1 MSRVSELFSFSV
13 KRKDIN
19 WKEIIEQQQCPF
31 TQKRCFKVRKSE
43 SDISIGTC
51 TVKYGENLDNIII
64 CPHRLLERK
73 QIFTDCLHLL
83 TRHIPGNE
91 LHLIPEITIPGGS
104 VDYFIVSTDGN
115 RKVKD
120 FIGIELQTMD
130 TTGTV
135 WPERQKAIKELGL
148 HSEDVISNK
157 TFGMNWKMTAKTI
170 LVQLHHKIKTFENL
184 DRHLVLIVQEQL

>member
-83 TRHIPGNE
+83 TRQI
-91 LHLIPEITIPGGS
+91 
-104 VDYFIVSTDGN
+104 
-115 RKVKD
+115 
-120 FIGIELQTMD
+120 
-130 TTGTV
+130 
-135 WPERQKAIKELGL
+135 
-148 HSEDVISNK
+148 VISGFRL
-157 TFGMNWKMTAKTI
+157 TRI
-170 LVQLHHKIKTFENL
+170 
-184 DRHLVLIVQEQL
+184 